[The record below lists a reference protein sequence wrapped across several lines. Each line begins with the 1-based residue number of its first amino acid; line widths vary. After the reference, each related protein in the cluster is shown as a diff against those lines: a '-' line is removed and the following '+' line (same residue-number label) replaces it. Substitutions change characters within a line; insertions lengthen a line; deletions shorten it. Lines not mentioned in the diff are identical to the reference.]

1 MATIPL
7 LPVTGCA
14 GSRAFRRPV
23 DPSYI
28 ERETHRRV
36 SIFSRIYGG
45 TARKH
50 EEEVARKAAGRCT
63 RFRSPDSSLFWRK
76 ESGRRHACTRVPFRS
91 RTKEG
96 RKVRC
101 RRRRSPA
108 RQGCVLSWRPHRCRD
123 LDVVQSCDSPPVYT
137 IYNRTRFHGKEISA
151 DSLSRERKLM
161 QRFIF
166 DTRIVREQYTS
177 ICQFVGS
184 ILKKDSKGNIWL
196 VNICSRRDNVIDSR
210 LKHRRQNTFVT

>member
-1 MATIPL
+1 MQ
-7 LPVTGCA
+7 
-14 GSRAFRRPV
+14 
-23 DPSYI
+23 D
-28 ERETHRRV
+28 REL
-36 SIFSRIYGG
+36 S
-45 TARKH
+45 
-50 EEEVARKAAGRCT
+50 VARLTPRISNERRIVACLYSVVFTAELLVNTRRKSLVKQPVVVRDSDHRIPPSSGGRNLVDDT
-63 RFRSPDSSLFWRK
+63 RAR
-76 ESGRRHACTRVPFRS
+76 ESRFVRGRR
-91 RTKEG
+91 KEG

-101 RRRRSPA
+101 GRRRSPA
-108 RQGCVLSWRPHRCRD
+108 RQGCVLSWRPHRYRD

-196 VNICSRRDNVIDSR
+196 VNIWSRRDNVIDSR